1 MAAAETVDD
10 VVQDLQETLIHDS
23 SLSIHIAAIQYS
35 MTMADSGDSNRTC
48 ACGCGEPVTGT
59 WKRGHAI
66 RGRAGNLRSLPSPDL
81 PDEELDQMI
90 EMPDEEIAEAL
101 AAVQRGETVERE
113 DYSRYAGRSPRGPQ
127 RPVEPPSREPEGEDL
142 GDDSEP
148 AHIGVPRR
156 DRERAARPSQTGARI
171 RVTAT
176 VRKDVEAK
184 IRFVAVPAGRM
195 WASSDPVCGGTFCQQ
210 EPEISGALAEIVC
223 DSPDLLAWFTG
234 PQGKYMKFFNLFMA
248 CLPVGMAVYG
258 HHLHRQGEQE
268 GQDPNQP
275 PIDYQQYAA

>member
-1 MAAAETVDD
+1 MTVSED
-10 VVQDLQETLIHDS
+10 
-23 SLSIHIAAIQYS
+23 
-35 MTMADSGDSNRTC
+35 RTC

-66 RGRAGNLRSLPSPDL
+66 RGRAQNLRALPDPEM
-81 PDEELDQMI
+81 PDEELDDLI
-90 EMPDEEIAEAL
+90 DMPAYDMSPGAFMEVTEDQPRRGSQRAAE
-101 AAVQRGETVERE
+101 
-113 DYSRYAGRSPRGPQ
+113 
-127 RPVEPPSREPEGEDL
+127 PVSREPEDDDLTEDA
-142 GDDSEP
+142 EP
-148 AHIGVPRR
+148 AHVASSRKN
-156 DRERAARPSQTGARI
+156 RERAGRPSRTGARI

-210 EPEISGALAEIVC
+210 EPEISSALAEIVC

-248 CLPVGMAVYG
+248 CVPVGMAVYG
-258 HHLHRQGEQE
+258 HHLAHRPDEQA
-268 GQDPNQP
+268 DPNLP
-275 PIDYQQYAA
+275 PVDYGQYAA